1 MAEIIEDRSLRN
13 KISVFRDRSHA
24 GELLSEWLE
33 DYREKDA
40 CVLAIPAGGVP
51 VGVEISKRL
60 NLPLDLAVVRK
71 IHIPWNR
78 EAGFGAM
85 AWDGI
90 ILLNEDLVKHL
101 ELSKKEIDD
110 CITEE
115 REEIEERMK
124 LFGCGKFPDIGGKRV
139 ILVDDWAGIRIYDL
153 GGGLFS
159 EEKESKRIGRRSS
172 DVLSCCY

>member
-1 MAEIIEDRSLRN
+1 MHVCKSSICTILRRSRQ
-13 KISVFRDRSHA
+13 D
-24 GELLSEWLE
+24 
-33 DYREKDA
+33 
-40 CVLAIPAGGVP
+40 VLAIPAGGVP

-110 CITEE
+110 CIAEE
-115 REEIEERMK
+115 REEIEKRMIIWIRQIP
-124 LFGCGKFPDIGGKRV
+124 GDCG
-139 ILVDDWAGIRIYDL
+139 
-153 GGGLFS
+153 
-159 EEKESKRIGRRSS
+159 
-172 DVLSCCY
+172 